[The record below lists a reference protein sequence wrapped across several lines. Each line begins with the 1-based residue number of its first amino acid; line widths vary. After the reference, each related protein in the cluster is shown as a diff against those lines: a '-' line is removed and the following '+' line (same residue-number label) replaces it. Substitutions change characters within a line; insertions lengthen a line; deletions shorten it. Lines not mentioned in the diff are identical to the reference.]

1 MEKKKILFVIH
12 RLDAGGAEK
21 SLVSLLNSL
30 PLEKFEVDLL
40 ALDPTGIFRDNL
52 PDGLRFVNPP
62 GGNGVP
68 ACPDKRGAV
77 LEARH
82 IQDTVYKAEVHHGES
97 CARKKE

>member
-62 GGNGVP
+62 
-68 ACPDKRGAV
+68 
-77 LEARH
+77 ARH

>member
-62 GGNGVP
+62 GEMVCQHVRINEG
-68 ACPDKRGAV
+68 RF
-77 LEARH
+77 EARH

>member
-52 PDGLRFVNPP
+52 VSSQKLAID
-62 GGNGVP
+62 
-68 ACPDKRGAV
+68 
-77 LEARH
+77 
-82 IQDTVYKAEVHHGES
+82 
-97 CARKKE
+97 